1 MCRSISGVKRNIG
14 MRRSQKSGGAV
25 AVTDAR
31 LRLGQTSRAFDP
43 DVIHPE
49 HKEKQAAF
57 SKNSANSR
65 PFSPEVVYPRPLN
78 PRLDGSAESID
89 PSHPVFDAPV
99 RIPLGVRRSWF
110 FVALITN
117 SV

>member
-1 MCRSISGVKRNIG
+1 

-57 SKNSANSR
+57 SKDNANSR

-78 PRLDGSAESID
+78 PRGEWELGRLRRPE
-89 PSHPVFDAPV
+89 VVLRGEFAPV
-99 RIPLGVRRSWF
+99 TGL
-110 FVALITN
+110 
-117 SV
+117 